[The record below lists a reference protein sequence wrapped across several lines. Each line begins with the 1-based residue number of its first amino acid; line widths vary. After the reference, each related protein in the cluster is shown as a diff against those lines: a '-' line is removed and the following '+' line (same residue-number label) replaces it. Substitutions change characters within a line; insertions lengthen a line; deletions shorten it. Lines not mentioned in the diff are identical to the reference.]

1 MTPGIEFISNA
12 VDFFLL
18 QKKNMESKCEKNNS
32 PETASKSRSK
42 KLQEKTGDLVEN
54 KIAEKITK
62 VSLKNKTNQ
71 QIKKKLTAEEL

>member
-1 MTPGIEFISNA
+1 MLWI
-12 VDFFLL
+12 FFSC
-18 QKKNMESKCEKNNS
+18 KRKIWKVSEKNNS
-32 PETASKSRSK
+32 PETASKARSK

>member
-1 MTPGIEFISNA
+1 
-12 VDFFLL
+12 
-18 QKKNMESKCEKNNS
+18 MESKCEKNNS
-32 PETASKSRSK
+32 PETASKARSK

-71 QIKKKLTAEEL
+71 QIKKKLTAEELQNHHYNEQGYQRKDTQSERQ

>member
-1 MTPGIEFISNA
+1 
-12 VDFFLL
+12 
-18 QKKNMESKCEKNNS
+18 MESKCEKNNS
-32 PETASKSRSK
+32 PETASKARSK

-71 QIKKKLTAEEL
+71 QIKKKLTAEKL